1 MRPNVQTDLQ
11 SPYRTLIEKLRE
23 QASTIARLSS
33 GLDEAALSYRVVEGK
48 WSLIEL
54 ICHLWRV
61 QRVFE
66 CRVIQMLESDNP
78 QVEPYDP
85 DQDPEFERLLAIG
98 PARVKEGFAE
108 EREKLMRRL
117 EALDAAAWLRPG
129 RHREYPHYNV
139 HFQIEYMVHHEA
151 HHIYQIFQR
160 RALLGPIP
168 E

>member
-1 MRPNVQTDLQ
+1 MCPNVQTDLQ

-54 ICHLWRV
+54 VCHLWRV

-108 EREKLMRRL
+108 EREKLLSKL
-117 EALDAAAWLRPG
+117 EALDAAAWHRPG
-129 RHREYPHYNV
+129 RHREYLHYNV

-151 HHIYQIFQR
+151 HHIYQMFQR